1 MTSLKSGVKLDLMK
15 KLSLYVFLVLMW
27 CNVGFAGPT
36 TVEEA
41 KDFFFKNRKS
51 LDPIEGIWYDAESTV
66 DMRQTSA
73 IYKVEE
79 GLYSRWIIINS
90 VPRLVGTYDGPSS
103 GSIKTLV
110 SDKTFQVK
118 STWIT
123 DENDAS
129 GDYISDGTIIMK
141 GINEFEETHQSDK
154 QIFIR
159 VWGEHLVKK

>member
-1 MTSLKSGVKLDLMK
+1 
-15 KLSLYVFLVLMW
+15 MW

-41 KDFFFKNRKS
+41 KNFFFKNRKT
-51 LDPIEGIWYDAESTV
+51 LDPIEGIWYDAKSTV

-90 VPRLVGTYDGPSS
+90 VSRLSGTYDGPPS
-103 GSIKTLV
+103 GSIKVLV
-110 SDKTFQVK
+110 SDEHFQVK

-123 DENDAS
+123 DVNDES
-129 GDYISDGTIIMK
+129 GDYISDGVIIM
-141 GINEFEETHQSDK
+141 
-154 QIFIR
+154 
-159 VWGEHLVKK
+159 

>member
-1 MTSLKSGVKLDLMK
+1 MK
-15 KLSLYVFLVLMW
+15 KLLGIVVMGLLW

-36 TVEEA
+36 TVEAA
-41 KDFFFKNRKS
+41 KDYFFKNKEN
-51 LDPIEGIWYDAESTV
+51 LDPIEGIWHDAESTV
-66 DMRQTSA
+66 TMRQTSA

-90 VPRLVGTYDGPSS
+90 VPRLAGTYDGPSS
-103 GSIKTLV
+103 GSIKALV

-118 STWIT
+118 STWIR
-123 DENDAS
+123 DDNDAS
-129 GDYISDGTIIMK
+129 RDYISDGTIIMK

>member
-1 MTSLKSGVKLDLMK
+1 MK
-15 KLSLYVFLVLMW
+15 KAIAIIVFGLLWV
-27 CNVGFAGPT
+27 NVCVAGPT

-41 KDFFFKNRKS
+41 KDYFFKNKES
-51 LDPIEGIWYDAESTV
+51 LDPIEGIWYDAKSTV

-103 GSIKTLV
+103 GSIKALV